1 MGAPAAVRVANIF
14 MYKHT
19 TKFIH
24 NYNLA
29 LPPYF
34 GRLIDDI
41 SLPGNILKKN
51 YYNYIRI

>member
-14 MYKHT
+14 MYKHI

-41 SLPGNILKKN
+41 FLPGNILKKN